1 MFNRQ
6 ARPGALINLTDNYV
20 HLARLVRLGER
31 PLEID
36 ALTEIHPSNE
46 DAFSTW
52 LSTYFTDFI
61 GRGYIP
67 AYCGF
72 HPAQR
77 VIVRENLNARRF
89 SEPNYLGPL
98 LAEHAKISS
107 AREWQIAALQPS
119 EGTPPVADGVVR
131 PGLLVGT
138 PWTAIRE
145 LQTRFLQLGLRPRRL
160 ELGTLPMLGS
170 LARHLAQ
177 NSLSTAIAV
186 CEIEHGQTR
195 TYVVAKDGVHTL
207 SPLPHGLLSIL
218 ETAMKEVGA
227 PDIATARRQLED
239 PPEALKVHDRRL
251 VRALSRHLKP
261 AMDHFELRTGQRIDT
276 FFCTQLPARLEWL
289 AQALADVVELELF
302 KPTPDAWLAASA
314 LEIKPGDV
322 TLNSSW
328 LSTLSLVAEL
338 SEQPIHG

>member
-46 DAFSTW
+46 DAFTTW

-61 GRGYIP
+61 GRGYVP

-77 VIVRENLNARRF
+77 VLVRENLNARRF
-89 SEPNYLGPL
+89 SEPNYLAPL

-107 AREWQIAALQPS
+107 AREWQIAALHPS

-131 PGLLVGT
+131 PGLLIGT

-145 LQTRFLQLGLRPRRL
+145 LQTRFLQLGLRPRKL
-160 ELGTLPMLGS
+160 ELGTLPMLG
-170 LARHLAQ
+170 
-177 NSLSTAIAV
+177 
-186 CEIEHGQTR
+186 
-195 TYVVAKDGVHTL
+195 
-207 SPLPHGLLSIL
+207 
-218 ETAMKEVGA
+218 
-227 PDIATARRQLED
+227 
-239 PPEALKVHDRRL
+239 
-251 VRALSRHLKP
+251 
-261 AMDHFELRTGQRIDT
+261 
-276 FFCTQLPARLEWL
+276 
-289 AQALADVVELELF
+289 
-302 KPTPDAWLAASA
+302 
-314 LEIKPGDV
+314 
-322 TLNSSW
+322 
-328 LSTLSLVAEL
+328 
-338 SEQPIHG
+338 